1 MRIIETLILIVF
13 AYFLLSIFWPFL
25 ILLIAVIVFQL
36 YKARRILRQNTQEA
50 SASQPNKNYETFSQ
64 DGSKDVI
71 DADYSERSPSDGSK

>member
-1 MRIIETLILIVF
+1 MRIIETLLLIVF

-36 YKARRILRQNTQEA
+36 FKARRILRQSTQSEP
-50 SASQPNKNYETFSQ
+50 SSEPNKNYETFSQ

-71 DADYSERSPSDGSK
+71 DADYSERSSSDGSK